1 MLDITQLGLGTLIA
15 GVIAILAFRF
25 KLLSKSGA
33 LTAFLLGSVVF
44 GLGGLTWSIVLMV
57 FFLTSS
63 GLSYLFKSRKA
74 KAEEKYAKGSVRDYR
89 QVLANG
95 GLAGLFV
102 ILFLFIPHSSI
113 PWLGFCTSLAAANAD
128 TWATELGS
136 LSKKNPVLISTLK
149 PVESGTSGAVSLFG
163 LAASLLGAFVI
174 AAAGI
179 LFAPAGP
186 TIEPWL
192 FLITVTLGGFTGSL
206 ADSWIGATL
215 QAIYFCSQCS
225 LETEKHP
232 RHGCGTE
239 THLLRGR
246 QWMTNDVVNLLCTL
260 KGAGAAIVFT
270 VLMQLIA

>member
-1 MLDITQLGLGTLIA
+1 MLDITQLGLGILIA

-25 KLLSKSGA
+25 KLLSISGA
-33 LTAFLLGSVVF
+33 LAAFLLGSVVF

-102 ILFLFIPHSSI
+102 ILSLFIPHSSI
-113 PWLGFCTSLAAANAD
+113 PWLGFCASLAAANAD

-163 LAASLLGAFVI
+163 LAASLLGSCVI

-186 TIEPWL
+186 TIAPWL
-192 FLITVTLGGFTGSL
+192 FLIAVTLGGFTGSL
-206 ADSWIGATL
+206 EDSWIDATL
-215 QAIYFCSQCS
+215 QAIYYCPQCS
-225 LETEKHP
+225 RETEKHP
-232 RHGCGTE
+232 RHGCDTE
-239 THLLRGR
+239 TRLLRGR
-246 QWMTNDVVNLLCTL
+246 QWMTNDMVNLLCTL

-270 VLMQLIA
+270 VLLQLIA